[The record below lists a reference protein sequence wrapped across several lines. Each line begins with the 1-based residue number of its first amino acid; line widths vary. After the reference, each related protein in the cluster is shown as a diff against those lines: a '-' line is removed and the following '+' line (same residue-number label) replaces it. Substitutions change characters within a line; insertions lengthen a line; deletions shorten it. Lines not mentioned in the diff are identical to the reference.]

1 MSRNEQSAA
10 DRGEQEECHDEAAC
24 GFIVTHHHHHHQAAS
39 TEDDA
44 GNMEEGL
51 DTKSF
56 DRGTG
61 RLEKPRVGG
70 MKDNVANRDTE
81 PAGSAD
87 LAVPAAASTTTG
99 GRDGVPSTEI
109 APSISTACVNTDTP
123 TSEESNMDTEPKQE
137 KTESVGLQS
146 GPIKKCENLGR
157 AGDEN
162 DVGLPGLTASLQGL
176 SPGSFGSDDQEEL
189 PLNLAVNVE
198 TCHPVAQQRM
208 CEINNA
214 QRDEE
219 YNTENVDHVSTPNT
233 CGKEAVDQS
242 IDTAFQSKSRNTR
255 CSLKLDLN
263 NVTNLHESQSIAS
276 VECDKLKEVDLHNVS
291 YQLKCPEGVDHD
303 RLNHNMDTTAVA
315 TSEGVDCSVHPIEHE
330 GNTRQILEPTVHID
344 KDKGNARSFA
354 NATKGHNTTS
364 EEATVALEINRGV
377 KHSQTAQDVLQDRT
391 GHTADNAHKVKE
403 SASLGQAPLQPT
415 YDSTDVAVADSSA
428 ERQDLGSVVCAGEDV
443 AKWISPASR
452 RLRINPFN
460 NIPEAELN
468 LEICEN
474 HFGES
479 GHGPSSGVPGT
490 RQQHIFPEVYVCSK
504 GGAAVAGAAPAN
516 TPRGMWRMQDSRSLD
531 GISQL
536 YVLGGARPKEG
547 GRPDGRRATISS
559 ALELEGTVTHEGE
572 LTHFVADD
580 LLQKI
585 KLSSSRNLDD
595 EAGGAVSR
603 GFLTRRDI
611 PPVDPAVLADLEAQ
625 ARDLASN
632 VDRMMKSLNTTIQN
646 MTALSVGYI
655 QTYRDSVDSLGESV
669 DLSIKAMYTLMAR
682 TEELDKGMQP
692 VHGLAKQIKDV
703 KRLLDHLENL
713 CK

>member
-10 DRGEQEECHDEAAC
+10 DRGEQEKCHDEAAC
-24 GFIVTHHHHHHQAAS
+24 GFIVAHHHQAAS

-44 GNMEEGL
+44 
-51 DTKSF
+51 
-56 DRGTG
+56 
-61 RLEKPRVGG
+61 
-70 MKDNVANRDTE
+70 
-81 PAGSAD
+81 
-87 LAVPAAASTTTG
+87 
-99 GRDGVPSTEI
+99 
-109 APSISTACVNTDTP
+109 DTP

-176 SPGSFGSDDQEEL
+176 LPGSFGSDDQEEL
-189 PLNLAVNVE
+189 PLNFAVNVE

-242 IDTAFQSKSRNTR
+242 IDTAFQSKSRNMR

-276 VECDKLKEVDLHNVS
+276 VECDKLKEVDSHNVS

-303 RLNHNMDTTAVA
+303 SLNHNMDTTAVA

-364 EEATVALEINRGV
+364 AEATVALEINRGV

-504 GGAAVAGAAPAN
+504 GGAAAAGAGPAN

>member
-44 GNMEEGL
+44 
-51 DTKSF
+51 
-56 DRGTG
+56 
-61 RLEKPRVGG
+61 
-70 MKDNVANRDTE
+70 
-81 PAGSAD
+81 
-87 LAVPAAASTTTG
+87 
-99 GRDGVPSTEI
+99 
-109 APSISTACVNTDTP
+109 DTP

>member
-1 MSRNEQSAA
+1 MSNQQQFA

-44 GNMEEGL
+44 
-51 DTKSF
+51 
-56 DRGTG
+56 
-61 RLEKPRVGG
+61 
-70 MKDNVANRDTE
+70 
-81 PAGSAD
+81 
-87 LAVPAAASTTTG
+87 
-99 GRDGVPSTEI
+99 
-109 APSISTACVNTDTP
+109 DTP